1 MGVAP
6 SKIED
11 DRALVLCQERK
22 RFVREA
28 IDGRCA
34 LAAAHCDY
42 IRSLRDTGFL
52 LRKCFEHEA
61 SEESIPNNK
70 SPSSFQAS
78 HMKAAMNSIRT
89 YLEKV
94 ATPVTVTMVSASSQD
109 PTGTSPLDHFDQI
122 HPGDNQFSPKEKDRS
137 GQCLDKVDDPRPF
150 LEEGI
155 PELEEE
161 GERTPSNEEDG
172 FAESKDDFAN
182 EEENFSESNGAFLSP
197 SIETFVPVSNSND
210 VSDKNSS
217 TDKAPEHHGHGSVA
231 SKDIALPN
239 TGCQN
244 DNPQNERRMT
254 DIHTNENYSNSAVS
268 PVNVVPPSGA
278 AFPMVSKE
286 PYPYLSISV
295 KDLYTGMVEIER
307 LFSRACDSGKEVT
320 RVLDEDKL
328 QFRALLPQE
337 TVRGSASSSFLSTLF
352 ACCRE
357 DVPLPETP
365 SQAEVKYLTWH
376 RSVSSQLSL
385 SRNPPGAI
393 TVMHTSTLD
402 KLYAWEEKLYDEVKV
417 NSAICRR
424 YDEKCKQ
431 LRDQESRGKNQ
442 ILVDFTRA
450 TVKDLHS
457 RILVAIQKIDF
468 ISKNIE
474 DIRDKELQPQLDELI
489 RSLTRMWET
498 MLECHHLQLAIMKLV
513 SSKRSVKLSFQSES
527 ECQDALLLSA
537 KLIKLC
543 SDFQNWV
550 ASHKVYLSSLNLWL
564 HKCMK
569 PLKKRKGSRKQNV
582 VDVSLTECAVAP
594 IFTTCEIWIKLIDD
608 LPTNELV
615 KAIENLVADVGRS
628 FPHQEQVL
636 NGETGGEI
644 LRNNAPADV
653 QSSLMAFLEKLEAF
667 SAVSLQKYIDLQ
679 KNIDEA
685 KDRFS
690 RED

>member
-42 IRSLRDTGFL
+42 IHSLRDTGFL

-94 ATPVTVTMVSASSQD
+94 ATPVTVTMAIASSQD

-182 EEENFSESNGAFLSP
+182 EEEDFSESNDGFLSP
-197 SIETFVPVSNSND
+197 SIETFVPVSNNND

-239 TGCQN
+239 SGCQN
-244 DNPQNERRMT
+244 DKHQNERRMT
-254 DIHTNENYSNSAVS
+254 DIRTDENDRNSAVS
-268 PVNVVPPSGA
+268 PDNVVPPSGA
-278 AFPMVSKE
+278 SFPMGSKE
-286 PYPYLSISV
+286 PYPYLRISV

-337 TVRGSASSSFLSTLF
+337 TGRMSLFLQNEF
-352 ACCRE
+352 N
-357 DVPLPETP
+357 VPWYNAAP

-376 RSVSSQLSL
+376 RSVSSQLSP

-498 MLECHHLQLAIMKLV
+498 TLECHHLQHAIMKLV

-550 ASHKVYLSSLNLWL
+550 ASHKVYLCSLNLWL

-615 KAIENLVADVGRS
+615 KAIEDLIADVGRS
-628 FPHQEQVL
+628 FLHQEQVL

-685 KDRFS
+685 KERFS